1 MSITAPIEALI
12 VITLPYFIAVAATII
27 YTNKETRKSKS
38 NYNVNNSKG
47 IISYNNND

>member
-27 YTNKETRKSKS
+27 YTNKETRKAITMSITAKA
-38 NYNVNNSKG
+38 
-47 IISYNNND
+47 